1 MIEKKDT
8 NLTLWQFLEQ
18 GILADH
24 NRHDALVYFGR
35 RISRKTLIEQVE
47 TWARVILGMGLRPG
61 IPFSSLYV

>member
-1 MIEKKDT
+1 MIDEKKDM

-35 RISRKTLIEQVE
+35 HYYHHLLT
-47 TWARVILGMGLRPG
+47 
-61 IPFSSLYV
+61 